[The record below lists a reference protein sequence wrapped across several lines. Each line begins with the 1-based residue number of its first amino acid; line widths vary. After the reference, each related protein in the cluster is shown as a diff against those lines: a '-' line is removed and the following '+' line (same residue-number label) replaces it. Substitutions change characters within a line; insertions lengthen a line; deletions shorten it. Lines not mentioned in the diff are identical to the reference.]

1 MANETDNKILWTI
14 LDLYRG
20 LGLSASFNGN
30 KSVGELLV
38 LFASLTYL
46 RQHDSLFVKPEKEVL
61 DSELLICSENGICV
75 CCAANIAE
83 ETYNEEFIELLKL
96 TLAQFRFAD
105 KKQIIIELADVLN
118 DIELDGKGWLKLFDD
133 FLLSL
138 PGRSRGE
145 FTQPHELSELVNFL
159 LDSQARHF
167 FDPFGGVMDFAT
179 TIIKGVDYRY
189 TANEINASVRDVAM
203 FRLALGGV
211 LNQCRINHRQS
222 ENWIGKD
229 ERFDAIITTPPF
241 GMRMQM
247 REGNEMVNETAEL
260 VAIKRFEDTTN
271 QTGQLITIVP
281 VSFLYGETAKPRLLR
296 EKLTKKN
303 LLDCVIQLPGGIFP
317 HTGLATAVVVLK
329 KQRAEGQR
337 IKLIDAS
344 SCFVKDGQRN
354 VLDIEA
360 VKRLYKEGRLEVTTE
375 ELLNQNCSWDVQ
387 WYWNRMNAVFNQGY
401 TIVKLSDVLEPIR
414 PIRHYSETM
423 GRFVSIS
430 SLSPDCFSYEK
441 NPEDF
446 PEKERMTNA
455 YKLTEPALL
464 VSTVGTPK
472 PTYCKASGD
481 LPVFVKNDVC
491 AFRVT
496 NKTIHEGYLCMELA
510 KRLIPTMGSLY
521 SRLSRTQIL
530 ETYVEFPSLNGD
542 RSWIEQKNIFEEARL
557 AAGIGKERE
566 EWLEA
571 LIEKK
576 KREYIEEVRHRK
588 HDMKTPMSQLRNTL
602 TLLESLVPQISGE
615 PAEKLMLYVQRQKR
629 AMDRLSEIVTHIA
642 DEDVFAT
649 SEPVDLSEV
658 LSSFQTKT
666 DRYIIQYFPDK
677 ALLDDSGLAN
687 PMVNMGRSDLLRLV
701 QNIIENAIRHGFVG
715 KNSEY
720 ALNISLTIREG
731 YYVVDFSNNGKPLP
745 EGLDKVRYGMKGER
759 GKDSDGSGTGGY
771 IVKSITEHY
780 GGDYDVFS
788 EQFAGIWFTHV
799 IVKLPIYQDNE

>member
-1 MANETDNKILWTI
+1 M
-14 LDLYRG
+14 DLYRG

-30 KSVGELLV
+30 KSESELLV
-38 LFASLTYL
+38 LFASLVYL
-46 RQHDSLFVKPEKEVL
+46 RQHNSLVVKPENEVL
-61 DSELLICSENGICV
+61 DSELTICSENGVCV
-75 CCAANIAE
+75 CCPAGVAE
-83 ETYNEEFIELLKL
+83 ETCNEEFIMLLKL

-105 KKQIIIELADVLN
+105 KKEIIIELANVLN
-118 DIELDGKGWLKLFDD
+118 HFEAEGIEWLKLFDE
-133 FLLSL
+133 FLYSF

-145 FTQPHELSELVNFL
+145 YTQPHELSELADFL
-159 LDSQARHF
+159 LDGQARHF

-179 TIIKGVDYRY
+179 TIVKGIDYRY
-189 TANEINASVRDVAM
+189 TANEINVTVRDIAM

-211 LNQCRINHRQS
+211 LNQCKINHCSS
-222 ENWIGKD
+222 ENWIGED

-247 REGNEMVNETAEL
+247 REGKETVNENAEL
-260 VAIKRFEDTTN
+260 VVIKRFEDTTN

-281 VSFLYGETAKPRLLR
+281 VSFLYGEAARSRLLR
-296 EKLTKKN
+296 ERLTKKN
-303 LLDCVIQLPGGIFP
+303 LLDCVIQLPGGIFS

-329 KQRAEGQR
+329 KQREEGQR

-344 SCFVKDGQRN
+344 SCFIKEGQRN
-354 VLDIEA
+354 VLDFDAI
-360 VKRLYKEGRLEVTTE
+360 KRLYKEGRLEVTTD

-387 WYWNRMNAVFNQGY
+387 WYWNRKTAVFNQGY
-401 TIVKLSDVLEPIR
+401 TIVKLSDVFEPVR
-414 PIRHYSETM
+414 ATRHYSEKM
-423 GRFVSIS
+423 GRFVSIG
-430 SLSPDCFSYEK
+430 SLPSDCFSYEK

-446 PEKERMTNA
+446 PEKESITNA

-464 VSTVGTPK
+464 VSTVGAPK
-472 PTYCKASGD
+472 PTYCKASENS
-481 LPVFVKNDVC
+481 PVFVKNDVC
-491 AFRVT
+491 AFRLS

-510 KRLIPTMGSLY
+510 KRLIPTKGSLY
-521 SRLSRTQIL
+521 SRLSRKQIL
-530 ETYVEFPSLNGD
+530 ETYVEFPSLNSD
-542 RSWIEQKNIFEEARL
+542 RSWVEQKNIFEEARL

-576 KREYIEEVRHRK
+576 KKEYIEEVRHRK

-642 DEDVFAT
+642 DENVFAT
-649 SEPVDLSEV
+649 PEPVDLGEV

-666 DRYIIQYFPDK
+666 DRYIIEYFPDK
-677 ALLDDSGLAN
+677 AMFDESDMAK
-687 PMVNMGRSDLLRLV
+687 PMVNMGRSDLLRMV
-701 QNIIENAIRHGFVG
+701 QNIIENAIRHGFAG

-745 EGLDKVRYGMKGER
+745 EGLDKARYGVKGEK